1 MLWPSP
7 TALIVGWPFL
17 WLRCNC
23 RLDIV
28 LMQIQSRIQFGL
40 LHQQFSQPRFVFEG
54 LCQFRSKSR
63 QVPFELLKLFPLA
76 FRGPAGFRLAE

>member
-17 WLRCNC
+17 WLRRDC

-40 LHQQFSQPRFVFEG
+40 FHEQFSQPRFMFEG
-54 LCQFRSKSR
+54 LCQFNSKSG
-63 QVPFELLKLFPLA
+63 QVSFELEKLFPLV
-76 FRGPAGFRLAE
+76 FRSPFQ